1 MLFIEG
7 SRSIYDMRFQ
17 SWPATKW
24 LLKIKNTPTES
35 WTGSD
40 EGFLN
45 FAWRPHVDLMALC
58 ISLYQVMCPYVLRCQ
73 YRQMYTSK
81 KKNILTVNNSYIN
94 SLLFLLFKT
103 NYFRF
108 HTGHHW
114 ASSAGPSASTGA
126 GAEGSSGGAW
136 HHCIKMGKRRK
147 GIGWRWIGN
156 ISRILGFSTQVSILI
171 KVHL

>member
-1 MLFIEG
+1 MTLKNPKAHQRRVG
-7 SRSIYDMRFQ
+7 PARMRV
-17 SWPATKW
+17 SWILP
-24 LLKIKNTPTES
+24 E
-35 WTGSD
+35 D
-40 EGFLN
+40 
-45 FAWRPHVDLMALC
+45 HVDLMALC
-58 ISLYQVMCPYVLRCQ
+58 ISLYQVMCPEVLRCQ

-126 GAEGSSGGAW
+126 GAEASSGGAW
-136 HHCIKMGKRRK
+136 HHCIKMGKRWKETEGDWMKMDREHFK
-147 GIGWRWIGN
+147 NLGHFHNGLHSDQSSFIKLLILN
-156 ISRILGFSTQVSILI
+156 IFRCFS
-171 KVHL
+171 